1 MTALLLITVLCTA
14 LALLARRFGW
24 ACTAG
29 MAAGGVMVLTALV
42 CSIPT
47 QTLLLCLL
55 IPCIVVLPP
64 FAAPRTLGTAA
75 CGQPWVLRARQ
86 SEGPAAAGVYYA
98 GHLRRSA
105 GHRPL

>member
-29 MAAGGVMVLTALV
+29 MAAGGVLTALV

-55 IPCIVVLPP
+55 IPC
-64 FAAPRTLGTAA
+64 TAA
-75 CGQPWVLRARQ
+75 LWPKG
-86 SEGPAAAGVYYA
+86 G
-98 GHLRRSA
+98 RR
-105 GHRPL
+105 

>member
-29 MAAGGVMVLTALV
+29 MAAGAVLVLAALV

-55 IPCIVVLPP
+55 IPC
-64 FAAPRTLGTAA
+64 
-75 CGQPWVLRARQ
+75 
-86 SEGPAAAGVYYA
+86 AAALWPKG
-98 GHLRRSA
+98 GSR
-105 GHRPL
+105 

>member
-29 MAAGGVMVLTALV
+29 MAAGGTALV

-55 IPCIVVLPP
+55 IPC
-64 FAAPRTLGTAA
+64 TAA
-75 CGQPWVLRARQ
+75 LWPKGGSR
-86 SEGPAAAGVYYA
+86 
-98 GHLRRSA
+98 
-105 GHRPL
+105 

>member
-47 QTLLLCLL
+47 QTLLICQ
-55 IPCIVVLPP
+55 IFPCK
-64 FAAPRTLGTAA
+64 APLWPKGGSR
-75 CGQPWVLRARQ
+75 
-86 SEGPAAAGVYYA
+86 
-98 GHLRRSA
+98 
-105 GHRPL
+105 

>member
-29 MAAGGVMVLTALV
+29 MVAGGVLVLTALV

-55 IPCIVVLPP
+55 VPC
-64 FAAPRTLGTAA
+64 TAA
-75 CGQPWVLRARQ
+75 LWPKGGSR
-86 SEGPAAAGVYYA
+86 
-98 GHLRRSA
+98 
-105 GHRPL
+105 

>member
-29 MAAGGVMVLTALV
+29 MAAGAVLVLAALV

-55 IPCIVVLPP
+55 IPCM
-64 FAAPRTLGTAA
+64 AALWPKGGSR
-75 CGQPWVLRARQ
+75 
-86 SEGPAAAGVYYA
+86 
-98 GHLRRSA
+98 
-105 GHRPL
+105 